1 MDPLLLS
8 AFFFFALT
16 ATITPGPNNIMM
28 MSSGARFGMRRTAP
42 HILGVAFGFPAMVLA
57 SGLGLGALLQE
68 SPLLHKVLRLA
79 GTGFMLWMAFAI
91 AFAPPKNDAAQEENA
106 DKNKGLKAE
115 TDVTSKDRPM
125 RFFEAVLFQWV
136 NPKAWTMGIGAITTY
151 TAPHSP
157 FFPQL
162 FTMVVIFTIV
172 GIPSAIIWTAFGK
185 GIRRFLGTPM
195 RQRIFNVAM
204 GLLLFISLIPTLS
217 DALNIMKAAGP

>member
-68 SPLLHKVLRLA
+68 IPLLHKILRLV
-79 GTGFMLWMAFAI
+79 GTGFMVWMAISI
-91 AFAPPKNDAAQEENA
+91 ALAPPKNDAAQEENT
-106 DKNKGLKAE
+106 DKKTGLNA
-115 TDVTSKDRPM
+115 THADRPM

-162 FTMVVIFTIV
+162 FTMVVIFTLV
-172 GIPSAIIWTAFGK
+172 GIPSAVIWTAFGK
-185 GIRRFLGTPM
+185 GIRRFLGTPL

-204 GLLLFISLIPTLS
+204 GILLFISLIPTLA
-217 DALNIMKAAGP
+217 DALNMLKVASP